1 MMASDP
7 LDAYKNTQINTAS
20 REQIL
25 LMLYD
30 GAIKFMKQSREAM
43 ENNNYEKSHNK
54 NLKAQDIVTEL
65 MASLDMDVMGE
76 TGDNLYR
83 LYDFTLHSLVQSNVK
98 KDPQFIEQAL
108 EVMEDLYS
116 AWDEIINEKGMTY
129 EKAKRQTGRSNLAGA
144 TSQTDSR
151 VQGEQSS
158 SSSNQSSSDGS
169 KSSQSDESPYG
180 DISFTG

>member
-1 MMASDP
+1 MASDP

-43 ENNNYEKSHNK
+43 NNNNYEKSHNK

-76 TGDNLYR
+76 AGDNLYR

-98 KDPQFIEQAL
+98 KDPQFIDQAL
-108 EVMEDLYS
+108 DVMEDLYS
-116 AWDEIINEKGMTY
+116 AWDEIINEQGMTY
-129 EKAKRQTGRSNLAGA
+129 EKAKRQTGRSQLAGA
-144 TSQTDSR
+144 TSQSDSR
-151 VQGEQSS
+151 VQENQSTPTSEKSS
-158 SSSNQSSSDGS
+158 SGSKKSKSDG
-169 KSSQSDESPYG
+169 SPYG